1 MATTDSKLNVVGADF
16 DEIKSNLI
24 AFLRDQN
31 VLQDADYTGSV
42 LSILTDLLA
51 YNTHY
56 NAYYL
61 NMVANEMFLDSC
73 VKRASTISHAKVL
86 GYLPH
91 SFSAPT
97 ATVSLDFIG
106 VTADQ
111 IILPKY
117 TKFISETIDNVNYT
131 YVTLEEYILKT
142 DKTNNTISVSD
153 IEIKQGE
160 PLGYTFVYDE
170 TSNPNAKFKIPD
182 GNVDLSTLK
191 VIVQKS
197 TTDIRSSV
205 YNYPEDMLA
214 IDGESEI
221 YFIQETFD
229 GSYEIY
235 FGDGIL
241 GKKLNDGCV
250 IYISY
255 LSVNPTIVQ
264 NISNFYLVSPSVGDY
279 SGLTITTTTPS
290 IGGRYKETIN
300 SIKNLAPKAYQAQE
314 RAVTINDYIALIQKR
329 SGEYPI
335 DSVNVWSGEENSP
348 PVYGRVYVAI
358 KPKGKFT
365 VTTNEKNRIIADLI
379 SPMSVITVKPV
390 IVDVDYSYLQVLSKV
405 LYDPTKTTLTHEQ
418 LRTSIIAAIRN
429 YGRENL
435 NNFNSTLI
443 LSDVIQTIQNVNPSI
458 ITNEP
463 NFKLEKRFTPTLQTP
478 LTYSFDFGIPIK
490 RDLNRQGVTISPSIQ
505 VIDKDSTKTLRT
517 EVFIE
522 EVPTSA
528 TSIES
533 IIILNPG
540 YNYKS
545 VPTVTIRGDGQ
556 GASARAIIINER
568 IEQIIID
575 NPGNNYTQAIVEISG
590 GGGVF
595 GSASVVLQ
603 KQFGILRTYYFNKG
617 VKYILN
623 NNVGTVDYYNGI
635 VTLENFN
642 PYNINNFLAQLSINI
657 VPDTTIIYSKHN
669 KMLVMDDKD
678 LEAVKINLIKK

>member
-1 MATTDSKLNVVGADF
+1 MAGSNSNIQLTGLDF
-16 DEIKSNLI
+16 DEIKSNFKNYLKNQ
-24 AFLRDQN
+24 D
-31 VLQDADYTGSV
+31 VLKDANYEGSA
-42 LSILTDLLA
+42 LSILLDVLA

-56 NAYYL
+56 NSHYL

-73 VKRASTISHAKVL
+73 VKRSSTISHAKVL

-97 ATVSLDFIG
+97 ATITLTFNN
-106 VTADQ
+106 VTTNQ
-111 IILPKY
+111 IIIPKY
-117 TKFISETIDNVNYT
+117 TKFVTDAIDNTNYT
-131 YVTLEEYILKT
+131 YTTLTEYVIPV
-142 DKTNNTISVSD
+142 DPFTNTATVSG

-160 PLGYTFVYDE
+160 PLNYSFLYDE
-170 TSNPNAKFKIPD
+170 VNNPNKKFKIPES
-182 GNVDLSTLK
+182 NVDLSTLQ

-197 TTDIRSSV
+197 TTDISVSV

-214 IDGESEI
+214 LDSESEV
-221 YFIQETFD
+221 YFIQESFD
-229 GSYEIY
+229 GFYEIY

-241 GKKLNDGCV
+241 GKKLQDGNV
-250 IYISY
+250 VYLSY
-255 LSVNPTIVQ
+255 LSVSPTIIQ
-264 NISNFYLVSPSVGDY
+264 NVSNFYLVSNLIGNYGDV
-279 SGLTITTTTPS
+279 TVTTES
-290 IGGRYKETIN
+290 ASWGGRYKETIN
-300 SIKNLAPKAYQAQE
+300 SIKNLAPKTYQAQG
-314 RAVTINDYIALIQKR
+314 RAVTVNDYIALIQKN

-358 KPKGKFT
+358 KPKGGFT
-365 VTTNEKNRIIADLI
+365 VTANQKNRIIADLI

-390 IVDVDYSYLQVLSKV
+390 VVDVDYSYLQVLSNV
-405 LYDPTKTTLTHEQ
+405 LYDPAKTTLTHEQ

-505 VIDKDSTKTLRT
+505 VIDTDSTKTLRT

-540 YNYKS
+540 YNYTS

-556 GASARAIIINER
+556 GASARAIIVNER

-603 KQFGILRTYYFNKG
+603 KQFGRLRTYYFNKG

-623 NNVGTVDYYNGI
+623 NNIGTVDYYNGI

-678 LEAVKINLIKK
+678 LEAVKINLNKK